1 MITFN
6 FNMNHR
12 SNFSFPDFLKFFH
25 ITSSETIDRISL
37 KEQIYLKN
45 KFPITIYN
53 KDYIICE
60 ITCDFPLFSLL
71 HKKIFL

>member
-25 ITSSETIDRISL
+25 ITSSETDDRISL
-37 KEQIYLKN
+37 EEQIYLKN

-53 KDYIICE
+53 K
-60 ITCDFPLFSLL
+60 
-71 HKKIFL
+71 

>member
-12 SNFSFPDFLKFFH
+12 SNFSFADFLKFFH
-25 ITSSETIDRISL
+25 ITSSETIEYR
-37 KEQIYLKN
+37 LKN
-45 KFPITIYN
+45 RYILKINFLLRFIIN
-53 KDYIICE
+53 KDYITCE

-71 HKKIFL
+71 QIFL